1 MTLIYN
7 LLNQTNTMKL
17 SIAVLSSILAVCSV
31 TVANPVDPSSTMS
44 AEASTSTTSTE
55 ASTYTMSAEASTPT
69 ASTSGA
75 SAGGSDYSSSPS
87 SYDEFEKYCYSFSLD
102 QAMLIKRLAKAEAQ
116 FPGLSKKTNDKR
128 HQHAAQKKVVDELQ
142 DTLDGLYGAM
152 HLGLEISELA
162 ELEAELLKQRKI
174 LEKIEEE
181 LSVCS
186 INFANK
192 IDEGNY
198 LQKKLKKQPLIG
210 SSSIA
215 GDGFLDLRS
224 VSGYNDCYHYF
235 YNRFLQ

>member
-1 MTLIYN
+1 
-7 LLNQTNTMKL
+7 MKL

-44 AEASTSTTSTE
+44 AEAST
-55 ASTYTMSAEASTPT
+55 YTMSAEASTST

-75 SAGGSDYSSSPS
+75 SAGGSDYSS

-116 FPGLSKKTNDKR
+116 FPKLSKKTNDKR

-142 DTLDGLYGAM
+142 DILDGLYGAM
-152 HLGLEISELA
+152 HWGLEIAELA
-162 ELEAELLKQRKI
+162 ELEAELQKQREI

-181 LSVCS
+181 LNVCS

-192 IDEGNY
+192 IDE
-198 LQKKLKKQPLIG
+198 
-210 SSSIA
+210 
-215 GDGFLDLRS
+215 DLRS